1 MKLFLV
7 SVIVK
12 KCELAVADHKS
23 IQKNQSLNPTTLS
36 LLSGDTRLKC
46 ASLTTFFNRWVLM
59 LGTPQIL

>member
-12 KCELAVADHKS
+12 KCKLAVAEHKS

-36 LLSGDTRLKC
+36 LLSGDTRLN
-46 ASLTTFFNRWVLM
+46 LFL
-59 LGTPQIL
+59 